1 MIHRRRLHLRTQFS
15 IAMVLTSVTALAIFI
30 FGMLGFYIYVQERWV
45 ETLSANNRDTLKA
58 LIGNESVD
66 AEALTTLVNVFAISW
81 AEGYAIREVTVL
93 LIFVLLSIVCAI
105 FVGMIVAR
113 RLSQPIESVTHAALK
128 VASGEFNYQ
137 VDHTLAASLE
147 VHDLL
152 QSFNKMTHYLESAE
166 REATESVA
174 AIAHELRTPLTVLR
188 GRLQGMSD
196 GTFKASEDL
205 LQALIGQVDT
215 LACIVSDLETISR
228 LDSGSVKYQED
239 VINLADVALSVVTSM
254 ARDIEVNGVVFEYDL
269 QPAYIKGDGPRIRQA
284 LNALIENAKQYGA
297 PGKYVRVETGING
310 TDGYLKVL
318 DKGPGICEENRER
331 VFDRWWRAEKSR
343 SRVTGG
349 SGLGLSVVKSIA
361 RAHTGNVRVVDG
373 PDGQGAAVVIF
384 IPLTSVQ

>member
-45 ETLSANNRDTLKA
+45 ETLSVNNRETLKA
-58 LIGNESVD
+58 LIGNENVD
-66 AEALTTLVNVFAISW
+66 AEALTTLVNVFSISW

-93 LIFVLLSIVCAI
+93 LIFVLISVVCAI

-113 RLSQPIESVTHAALK
+113 RLSQPIESVTHAALQ

-137 VDHTLAASLE
+137 VDQTLAASLE
-147 VHDLL
+147 AHDLL
-152 QSFNKMTHYLESAE
+152 LSFNKMTQYLESAE

-174 AIAHELRTPLTVLR
+174 AITHELRTPLTVLR

-215 LACIVSDLETISR
+215 LACIVNDLETISR
-228 LDSGSVKYQED
+228 LDSGGVKYQED

-254 ARDIEVNGVVFEYDL
+254 ARDIEVNGVVLEYDL

-284 LNALIENAKQYGA
+284 LNALIENAKQYGS

-310 TDGYLKVL
+310 NNGYLKVL
-318 DKGPGICEENRER
+318 DKGPGICEEDRER

-343 SRVTGG
+343 SRITGG
-349 SGLGLSVVKSIA
+349 SGLGLSVVKSIT
-361 RAHTGNVRVVDG
+361 RAHTGNVRIVDG
-373 PDGQGAAVVIF
+373 PDGQGTAVVIS
-384 IPLTSVQ
+384 IPLTNDQ

>member
-45 ETLSANNRDTLKA
+45 ETLSVNNRETLKA
-58 LIGNESVD
+58 LIGNENVD
-66 AEALTTLVNVFAISW
+66 AEALTTLVNVFSISW

-93 LIFVLLSIVCAI
+93 LIFVLLSVVCAI

-113 RLSQPIESVTHAALK
+113 RLSQPIESVTHAALQ

-137 VDHTLAASLE
+137 VDQTLAASLE
-147 VHDLL
+147 AHDLL
-152 QSFNKMTHYLESAE
+152 LSFNKMTQYLESAE

-174 AIAHELRTPLTVLR
+174 AITHELRTPLTVLR

-215 LACIVSDLETISR
+215 LACIVNDLETISR
-228 LDSGSVKYQED
+228 LDSGGVKYQED

-254 ARDIEVNGVVFEYDL
+254 ARDIEVNGVVLEYDL

-284 LNALIENAKQYGA
+284 LNALIENAKQYGS

-310 TDGYLKVL
+310 NNGYLKVL
-318 DKGPGICEENRER
+318 DKGPGICEEDRER

-343 SRVTGG
+343 SRITGG
-349 SGLGLSVVKSIA
+349 SGLGLSVVKSIT
-361 RAHTGNVRVVDG
+361 RAHTGNVRIVDG
-373 PDGQGAAVVIF
+373 PDGQGTAVVIS
-384 IPLTSVQ
+384 IPLTNDQ